1 MAKMTLD
8 DLVAQLSLVYGG
20 ELHAVVLYGSAA
32 RGDRLAKRANLNVL
46 VLVQQIT
53 MAHLRK
59 ESAIAAAW
67 REAGNPP
74 PLTLTMD
81 EWRSSSDI
89 FPMEYADII
98 AHHRVL
104 HGLLP
109 SDGIKVDPAN
119 LRLQLE
125 HETMGKLLRLRHA
138 ILSAGTDERAQREL
152 LEESVSSMMVLI
164 RSAARLSG
172 MEPPADSEALWA
184 DFERRS
190 GVPLGELTRVVR
202 YSRGSVKIER
212 GALDATLEGYLGAVQ
227 ALVRYL
233 DRFEGA

>member
-20 ELHAVVLYGSAA
+20 ELQAVVLYGSAA
-32 RGDRLAKRANLNVL
+32 RGDRLAKRSNLNVL
-46 VLVQQIT
+46 VLVQQVT

-59 ESAIAAAW
+59 ESAVAAAW

-81 EWRSSSDI
+81 EWRGSSDI

-104 HGLLP
+104 HGTLP
-109 SDGIKVDPAN
+109 IEGIDVVPAN

-138 ILSAGTDERAQREL
+138 ILSAGTDERAQREV
-152 LEESVSSMMVLI
+152 LEESVSSMMVLV

-172 MEPPADSEALWA
+172 MDPPADSEALLA
-184 DFERRS
+184 EFERRS

-212 GALDATLEGYLGAVQ
+212 GALEATLEGYLGAVQ

>member
-8 DLVAQLSLVYGG
+8 DLVAQLSLVYAG
-20 ELHAVVLYGSAA
+20 ELQAVVLYGSAA
-32 RGDRLAKRANLNVL
+32 RGDRLAKRSNLNVL
-46 VLVQQIT
+46 VVVKQIT

-59 ESAIAAAW
+59 ESAVAAAW

-104 HGLLP
+104 HGNLP
-109 SDGIKVDPAN
+109 IEGIEVDPSY

-138 ILSAGTDERAQREL
+138 ILSAGTDERAQRDV

-172 MEPPADSEALWA
+172 MDPPADSEALLA
-184 DFERRS
+184 DFERHS
-190 GVPLGELTRVVR
+190 GVQLGELTRVVR

-227 ALVRYL
+227 GLARYL
-233 DRFEGA
+233 DRFDGA